1 MQYSHTNTIFV
12 KPNRNNM
19 FLLINIVE
27 FDILEYN
34 KCSKTYIRL
43 KMTAILYKTNVIVQ
57 LVLKCT
63 KLILKLIVH
72 NI

>member
-12 KPNRNNM
+12 KPNRDNM

-34 KCSKTYIRL
+34 KCSKPYIRF
-43 KMTAILYKTNVIVQ
+43 IVQ
-57 LVLKCT
+57 IVLKWT
-63 KLILKLIVH
+63 KLLSRLVVH